1 MKIKK
6 FPVQILISVFFL
18 CLMAT
23 FGQEKNKTYQG
34 RKIHYA
40 PEGNSFV
47 LKNGTRKFNR
57 ALYGSNTGFRVE
69 AGDLPEFA
77 LYMPG
82 MGGNFKLGFQKGDES
97 KWITEAKIIDT
108 RYTLGI
114 MYYKIQDPILGN
126 GELQIEAI
134 ANSENIAFSSMWD
147 NYPNSISIPLSG
159 KASQLYLMMT
169 GTTNPMQSRFV
180 NGELVVHYTDGTWEM
195 LLLKNPENWWP
206 IEQDY
211 FVNGLAFTTA
221 ATKPPRVYLK
231 SGVIYRTFK
240 DFISVKRFSN
250 YGIDGGAA
258 TILDLPLNNKKNIKK
273 HQFKNHCQ

>member
-18 CLMAT
+18 CSMAT

-82 MGGNFKLGFQKGDES
+82 MGGNFKLGFQKGDEC

-108 RYTLGI
+108 RAKKHRRLRAG
-114 MYYKIQDPILGN
+114 Q
-126 GELQIEAI
+126 
-134 ANSENIAFSSMWD
+134 IAFA
-147 NYPNSISIPLSG
+147 IKRVRRTLH
-159 KASQLYLMMT
+159 QL
-169 GTTNPMQSRFV
+169 QFV
-180 NGELVVHYTDGTWEM
+180 
-195 LLLKNPENWWP
+195 
-206 IEQDY
+206 
-211 FVNGLAFTTA
+211 F
-221 ATKPPRVYLK
+221 
-231 SGVIYRTFK
+231 
-240 DFISVKRFSN
+240 
-250 YGIDGGAA
+250 
-258 TILDLPLNNKKNIKK
+258 
-273 HQFKNHCQ
+273 